1 MDLWGV
7 GCVFF
12 EMMTLFP
19 LFPGDDEMDQIH
31 KIHDILGTPSESLLA
46 YFQKHATHIEINF
59 TNKVG
64 IGINKFLSH
73 ATSECQDLITKLLVY
88 NPEERYSA
96 KQALNHPYF
105 KEFKKQEEKMMKN
118 STLSK

>member
-12 EMMTLFP
+12 EMITLFP
-19 LFPGDDEMDQIH
+19 LFPGDDEMDQIN
-31 KIHDILGTPSESLLA
+31 KIHDILGTPNEALMSH
-46 YFQKHATHIEINF
+46 FQKHATHIECNF
-59 TNKVG
+59 PQKQG
-64 IGINKFLSH
+64 IGIAKFLNH
-73 ATSECQDLITKLLVY
+73 ASAECQDIISKLLVY

-96 KQALNHPYF
+96 KQAINHPYF
-105 KEFKKQEEKMMKN
+105 RDLKKQDDKTMKM